1 MNHLTV
7 LAIITDFS
15 LTLILIPHCQHPEDK
30 GTEGCSKESS
40 PVVPHGKERRCDLN
54 TKQHSCHNTA
64 DHTTNNSVQSW
75 KYTGERYCRKCDM
88 ALSPVASYDHNV
100 WTYLQQGLQSN
111 SPPPL
116 HRRLTASLCSS
127 ARSVRLTRKP
137 NTCKSCFKRLSPWHF
152 TGSQEWNRVITLTDT
167 WQRHAEQGIAMN
179 TIKK

>member
-100 WTYLQQGLQSN
+100 WTYLQ
-111 SPPPL
+111 
-116 HRRLTASLCSS
+116 
-127 ARSVRLTRKP
+127 
-137 NTCKSCFKRLSPWHF
+137 
-152 TGSQEWNRVITLTDT
+152 
-167 WQRHAEQGIAMN
+167 
-179 TIKK
+179 